1 MFVILEK
8 LISLICEE
16 LGFDEDEV
24 NENTAVGDLVSDHLE
39 IEELAL
45 ALESEFEIELGSEL
59 SGDISVSELADI
71 IEDSINS

>member
-24 NENTAVGDLVSDHLE
+24 NENTAVGDLVSDDLE

>member
-1 MFVILEK
+1 MIPEK
-8 LISLICEE
+8 LISLLCEE

-24 NENTAVGDLVSDHLE
+24 NENTAVGDLVSDDLE

>member
-1 MFVILEK
+1 MILEK

-16 LGFDEDEV
+16 LGFDEDEID
-24 NENTAVGDLVSDHLE
+24 ENTTVGDLVSDDLE

-59 SGDISVSELADI
+59 SGDISVSELADM

>member
-1 MFVILEK
+1 MILEK

-24 NENTAVGDLVSDHLE
+24 NENTAVGDLVSDDLE

>member
-24 NENTAVGDLVSDHLE
+24 DENTAVGDLVSDELE

>member
-1 MFVILEK
+1 MILEK

-24 NENTAVGDLVSDHLE
+24 DENTAVGDLVSDELE

>member
-24 NENTAVGDLVSDHLE
+24 DENTAVGDLVSDDLE

>member
-1 MFVILEK
+1 MILEK

>member
-1 MFVILEK
+1 MILEK

-24 NENTAVGDLVSDHLE
+24 NENTAVGDLVSDDLE

-59 SGDISVSELADI
+59 SGDISV
-71 IEDSINS
+71 